1 MRCSITCPS
10 PHFPL
15 LHPAL
20 QLLDRKARQKARA
33 SGSLSAF
40 AYEYTRPASTPGS
53 AFAYEALPER
63 RTRGVRVSYDVDAYF
78 AKQLG

>member
-1 MRCSITCPS
+1 MFAQLC
-10 PHFPL
+10 L
-15 LHPAL
+15 LHPSQAERAL
-20 QLLDRKARQKARA
+20 GWLLRQEVIPEAERVRKVLERKARQKARA
-33 SGSLSAF
+33 SGSL
-40 AYEYTRPASTPGS
+40 S

>member
-1 MRCSITCPS
+1 M
-10 PHFPL
+10 PL
-15 LHPAL
+15 LLCTRPSTIL
-20 QLLDRKARQKARA
+20 QVLERKARQKARA
-33 SGSLSAF
+33 SGSL
-40 AYEYTRPASTPGS
+40 S